1 MESRTVA
8 QVIVYIVILAIAL
21 LAVAQIADG
30 WADWVVFG
38 VLVMT
43 VYGAAIAVHQR
54 RYTTKKRTFVR
65 NWDDRP

>member
-8 QVIVYIVILAIAL
+8 QVIVYLVILGIGLFAAS
-21 LAVAQIADG
+21 QIADG
-30 WADWVVFG
+30 WADWVVFA
-38 VLVMT
+38 VLVLT